1 MLTLA
6 SIQSLIQKPKTL
18 ISVIIVGGI
27 TVSLIFLIILQ
38 YKPIQPPAGEQTQPN
53 TALGVL
59 PYPEFIPKTL
69 QHKVKEVTVNL
80 QEQPTLPL
88 NNIGKVYKLIQN
100 ADALLKTQQIASGL
114 GFSGEPTKNQKFL
127 SWSQNGRSV
136 TFDTETSRLNFSAN
150 LNQDQKRA
158 ISSQEEAKNSA
169 INWLIKLTL
178 LPPENQIKITSL
190 KTEGLNFVSEQDI
203 MVAEAY
209 QVVFFETLD
218 GYPVYGQSPRT
229 GTASTIVDKSGNLI
243 KLSTR
248 IVDVDQSQIGT
259 YPLKNITQASTEA
272 QHQGVVVETEVAGV
286 DPLIGEVLNIE
297 SINLTILKY
306 AYFKNITEKYIV
318 PIYVFEGNLL
328 LTDGRGGKAVVYL
341 PAIENKYL
349 QPNQP

>member
-259 YPLKNITQASTEA
+259 YPLKNIT
-272 QHQGVVVETEVAGV
+272 

>member
-1 MLTLA
+1 
-6 SIQSLIQKPKTL
+6 
-18 ISVIIVGGI
+18 
-27 TVSLIFLIILQ
+27 
-38 YKPIQPPAGEQTQPN
+38 
-53 TALGVL
+53 
-59 PYPEFIPKTL
+59 
-69 QHKVKEVTVNL
+69 
-80 QEQPTLPL
+80 
-88 NNIGKVYKLIQN
+88 
-100 ADALLKTQQIASGL
+100 
-114 GFSGEPTKNQKFL
+114 
-127 SWSQNGRSV
+127 
-136 TFDTETSRLNFSAN
+136 
-150 LNQDQKRA
+150 
-158 ISSQEEAKNSA
+158 
-169 INWLIKLTL
+169 
-178 LPPENQIKITSL
+178 
-190 KTEGLNFVSEQDI
+190 